1 MELKRM
7 RKHIIFVLVLVL
19 IISCFT
25 MESAF
30 AKGET
35 AGTVKV
41 GGRKYEAVFYDD
53 PAAVELV
60 SKMPFEIRMSE
71 LNGNEKYK
79 YLDYSLPEK
88 EQAIGQIQA
97 GDIMLYGNDCLVVF
111 YKSFQT
117 SYRYTRIGRIINPE
131 GLEAAAGSGSVKIAF
146 SSRAGQSAVAIH
158 LTRKNLTLSKGKSK
172 TIKLSGVPANKVKW
186 SSSNKAVARVSKG
199 KITGRKSG
207 KAVITATYKRKQYKC
222 KVTVKVSKK

>member
-97 GDIMLYGNDCLVVF
+97 GDIMLYGNDCLLQIVSDIIQI
-111 YKSFQT
+111 YENRTDYQSG
-117 SYRYTRIGRIINPE
+117 RIGNRRRQRFCKDHLFITYE
-131 GLEAAAGSGSVKIAF
+131 SVRRCH
-146 SSRAGQSAVAIH
+146 SSDQE
-158 LTRKNLTLSKGKSK
+158 K
-172 TIKLSGVPANKVKW
+172 PDNKQREK
-186 SSSNKAVARVSKG
+186 
-199 KITGRKSG
+199 
-207 KAVITATYKRKQYKC
+207 
-222 KVTVKVSKK
+222 